1 MTLACFSELM
11 VTQKSKGST
20 RLEKI
25 ESLVNW
31 NRLDYRLKKILARSG
46 MGPTGYPPQTL
57 FKALILQ
64 NLYGLS
70 DPMLEEMLYD
80 RLSFRRFCGL
90 SLNSKIPDETT
101 ICRFRGALKAHTDKL
116 FSLVMADLASQGIT
130 LKAGAIV
137 DATVIQSAVKDPCGG
152 EVSALDPD
160 AGWTKKGGQFRHG
173 YKAHVSCDT
182 QGLIKDV
189 MVTGANVHDGNVLG
203 QLLDGSESEVY
214 ADKAY
219 GSHKNRKLL
228 EENGIKDRLM
238 YKKTAKKGKQPNWQV
253 QLNKIWSRTRNGVER
268 IFGHWKNIMGVT
280 RCRYIGEEKVQ
291 AHMDLLAL
299 TYNLMRATKLKP
311 QVITG

>member
-25 ESLVNW
+25 EILINW
-31 NRLDYRLKKILARSG
+31 KRLDYRLKKILARSG

-80 RLSFRRFCGL
+80 RMSFRRFCNL

-101 ICRFRGALKAHTDKL
+101 ICRFRGALKGHTDKL
-116 FSLVMADLASQGIT
+116 FSIVMEDLSSQGIT
-130 LKAGAIV
+130 LKSGAIV
-137 DATVIQSAVKDPCGG
+137 DATVIQSAVKNPCGG
-152 EVSALDPD
+152 EVNELDPD
-160 AGWTKKGGQFRHG
+160 AGWTKKGGQFHHG

-189 MVTGANVHDGNVLG
+189 IVTGANVHDGNVLG

-219 GSHKNRKLL
+219 GSKKNRNLL
-228 EENGIKDRLM
+228 EANDIGDRLM
-238 YKKTAKKGKQPNWQV
+238 YKKTAKKCKQPDWQI

-268 IFGHWKNIMGVT
+268 IFGHWKSIMGVT
-280 RCRYIGEEKVQ
+280 RCRYIGEKKVQ

-311 QVITG
+311 QLATG

>member
-1 MTLACFSELM
+1 MSLACFSELM

-25 ESLVNW
+25 ESLINW
-31 NRLDYRLKKILARSG
+31 KRLDYRLKKILARSG
-46 MGPTGYPPQTL
+46 MGPIGYPPQTL

-64 NLYGLS
+64 NIYGLS

-90 SLNSKIPDETT
+90 SLSSKIPDETT
-101 ICRFRGALKAHTDKL
+101 ICRFRGALIGHTDKL
-116 FSLVMADLASQGIT
+116 FSLVMTDLSSQGIT
-130 LKAGAIV
+130 LKSGAIV
-137 DATVIQSAVKDPCGG
+137 DATVIQSAVKAPCGG
-152 EVSALDPD
+152 EVSDLDPD
-160 AGWTKKGGQFRHG
+160 AGWTKKGGQFHHG

-189 MVTGANVHDGNVLG
+189 MVTGADVHDGNVLG
-203 QLLDGSESEVY
+203 QVLDGSETEVY

-219 GSHKNRKLL
+219 GSQKNRRLL
-228 EENGIKDRLM
+228 QDHGIKDRLM
-238 YKKTAKKGKQPNWQV
+238 YKKTAKKGRQPNWQI
-253 QLNKIWSRTRNGVER
+253 QLNKLWSRTRNGVER
-268 IFGHWKNIMGVT
+268 IFGHWKSIMGLT

-291 AHMDLLAL
+291 THMDLLAL

-311 QVITG
+311 QMVTG

>member
-11 VTQKSKGST
+11 VTQKTKGST

-25 ESLVNW
+25 ESLINW
-31 NRLDYRLKKILARSG
+31 KRLDYRLKKILSRSG

-70 DPMLEEMLYD
+70 DPMLEDMLYD
-80 RLSFRRFCGL
+80 RMSFRRFCGL

-101 ICRFRGALKAHTDKL
+101 ICRFRGTLKGQTDKL

-130 LKAGAIV
+130 LKSGAIV

-152 EVSALDPD
+152 EVNALDPD
-160 AGWTKKGGQFRHG
+160 AGWTKKGGQFHHG

-219 GSHKNRKLL
+219 GSKKNRKLL

-238 YKKTAKKGKQPNWQV
+238 YKKTVQKGKQPNWQI
-253 QLNKIWSRTRNGVER
+253 QLNKLWSPTRNGVER
-268 IFGHWKNIMGVT
+268 IFGHWKSIMGVT
-280 RCRYIGEEKVQ
+280 RCRFIGEDKVQ

-299 TYNLMRATKLKP
+299 TYNLMRATKLKS
-311 QVITG
+311 QVAIG

>member
-1 MTLACFSELM
+1 MTLACFSELL

-31 NRLDYRLKKILARSG
+31 NRLDFRLKKILERSG
-46 MGPTGYPPQTL
+46 MGPAGYPPQTL

-80 RLSFRRFCGL
+80 RMSFRRFCGL
-90 SLNSKIPDETT
+90 SLSSKIPDETT
-101 ICRFRGALKAHTDKL
+101 ICRFRGALKGHTDKL
-116 FSLVMADLASQGIT
+116 FSLVMEDLASQGIT
-130 LKAGAIV
+130 LKSGAIV
-137 DATVIQSAVKDPCGG
+137 DATVIQSAVKNPRGG
-152 EVSALDPD
+152 EVNPLDPE
-160 AGWTKKGGQFRHG
+160 AGWTKKGGHFHHG

-182 QGLIKDV
+182 QGLIKEV
-189 MVTGANVHDGNVLG
+189 RVTGANVHDGNVFG
-203 QLLDGSESEVY
+203 QLLDGSETAVY

-219 GSHKNRKLL
+219 GSLKNRKLL
-228 EENGIKDRLM
+228 EMNGIQDRLM

-268 IFGHWKNIMGVT
+268 IFGHWKSIMGVT
-280 RCRYIGEEKVQ
+280 RCRYIGEDKVQ
-291 AHMDLLAL
+291 THMDLLAL
-299 TYNLMRATKLKP
+299 TYNLMRATKLKS
-311 QVITG
+311 QLATG